1 MNASHST
8 TGIAATVDV
17 TTPPAHEAP
26 EAGHKDHF
34 LQLMFFRASRA
45 RHEPPGEPLR
55 QPTTGA
61 FAPLR
66 NWRAQIGEHYD
77 LPAAAAGS
85 PVRPDS
91 PATEVM
97 TDLRRISAVTVDAGA
112 SIVEANRVMV
122 ARGVRALFVVDEG
135 RRVLGIITATDLLGE
150 RPMQFAQGRGIR
162 HDEVAVRDIM
172 TPADRLEVLQLRDV
186 LAARVGD
193 VVATLR
199 FAGRQHALVVDGQ
212 GVPGRHT
219 ICGMFSLTQI
229 GRSLGLPAQQLHD
242 IARTFAEVEALIAS
256 H

>member
-1 MNASHST
+1 MNASHSN

-135 RRVLGIITATDLLGE
+135 RRVLGIITME
-150 RPMQFAQGRGIR
+150 QNR
-162 HDEVAVRDIM
+162 HCMSD
-172 TPADRLEVLQLRDV
+172 
-186 LAARVGD
+186 
-193 VVATLR
+193 
-199 FAGRQHALVVDGQ
+199 
-212 GVPGRHT
+212 
-219 ICGMFSLTQI
+219 
-229 GRSLGLPAQQLHD
+229 
-242 IARTFAEVEALIAS
+242 RTFLIAFDKVTKGFPVTLLTS
-256 H
+256 LNRLDIIHRCLSL